1 MDHGMELDPEGIC
14 RAILSALQMSLVWKW
29 DGRFGTFLAEFGV
42 DRKDSVRAVL
52 ESHLSNA
59 WDRKSIGEAPQHVQV
74 INGDLGG
81 LMPGQLLFT
90 SDPKQD
96 AFVFCAWWPWGD
108 GNTISIRVAPSYKKW
123 VDTERNE
130 QIKSLRE
137 FLRV

>member
-1 MDHGMELDPEGIC
+1 MESNPEGIC

-29 DGRFGTFLAEFGV
+29 DSRFGTFLAEFGV
-42 DRKDSVRAVL
+42 DRKDRVRAVL

-59 WDRKSIGEAPQHVQV
+59 WDGTSIGKAPPHVQV

-81 LMPGQLLFT
+81 LMSGQMLFT

-108 GNTISIRVAPSYKKW
+108 GNTISIRVAPSYKKL
-123 VDTERNE
+123 VDPERNE